1 MNDTADSGKSMTA
14 MMMTG
19 VVIVLT
25 IVFLSVT
32 AYLYKQAS
40 TRRLPD
46 RDVLQRMYKEGNGEK
61 WEAKYSSNWLQPCP
75 ISQWAGIE
83 GGIANGNEHVLEI
96 LMRGNRNFTGMLL
109 QPMTS
114 LLTFCRSFPKYFSI
128 DQPCVIGS

>member
-1 MNDTADSGKSMTA
+1 MSETDQNVVSEKNMTS

-19 VVIVLT
+19 VVIILT

-32 AYLYKQAS
+32 AYLYKKAS

-46 RDVLQRMYKEGNGEK
+46 REVLQRMHKEGNGDK
-61 WEAKYSSNWLQPCP
+61 WEAKYSANWLQPCP

-96 LMRGNRNFTGMLL
+96 LMRGNRNLTGELIYFHSFSL
-109 QPMTS
+109 FQVLSLTS
-114 LLTFCRSFPKYFSI
+114 SS
-128 DQPCVIGS
+128 